1 MSTTP
6 SNPAPDGHNEA
17 GGSDMLT
24 TEQAARLL
32 GLSPFTLNKWRL
44 NGHGL
49 RFIKLGRAVR
59 YRRTDVD
66 AYLASRTQLPTTKP

>member
-1 MSTTP
+1 MPITP

-17 GGSDMLT
+17 AGSDMLT
-24 TEQAARLL
+24 TQQAARIL

-44 NGHGL
+44 YGHGL

-59 YRRTDVD
+59 YRRADVM
-66 AYLASRTQLPTTKP
+66 AYMASRTKTSTRT